1 MRRAASEP
9 KHNGAR
15 FTGNTHDTG
24 YLGMK
29 IKDGQKTAYGDPDQ
43 QGVLT
48 TVDTI
53 TTIVAIWQMLKRPI
67 MSDLALARIENP
79 V

>member
-1 MRRAASEP
+1 
-9 KHNGAR
+9 
-15 FTGNTHDTG
+15 
-24 YLGMK
+24 MK